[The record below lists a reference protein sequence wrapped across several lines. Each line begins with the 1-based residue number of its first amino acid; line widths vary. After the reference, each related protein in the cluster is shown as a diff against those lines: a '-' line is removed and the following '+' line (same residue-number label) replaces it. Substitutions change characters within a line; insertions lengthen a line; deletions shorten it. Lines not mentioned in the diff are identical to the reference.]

1 MPVSVSATPNPSR
14 VPSFIFQFLQS
25 GWFGRI
31 YTVDITCPHCGEEVS
46 DNFAAYHGEIMDPD
60 TNPFSMP
67 HKVIPCLSSRL
78 DRIKK
83 LTRLF
88 FQTLVYAPI
97 PGETQG
103 LTPSTAIWVPSTL
116 LSSKTQAGPHRICVI
131 MGPPSLIGQECLVSE
146 ISPYEPLTVKVRTW
160 SEDVVFGDGGGMDP
174 LYSKELLARISARP
188 DSSAQTEAQLQM
200 MAALTLL
207 DMSGQG
213 RLGGARL

>member
-1 MPVSVSATPNPSR
+1 
-14 VPSFIFQFLQS
+14 
-25 GWFGRI
+25 
-31 YTVDITCPHCGEEVS
+31 
-46 DNFAAYHGEIMDPD
+46 
-60 TNPFSMP
+60 
-67 HKVIPCLSSRL
+67 
-78 DRIKK
+78 
-83 LTRLF
+83 
-88 FQTLVYAPI
+88 
-97 PGETQG
+97 
-103 LTPSTAIWVPSTL
+103 
-116 LSSKTQAGPHRICVI
+116 